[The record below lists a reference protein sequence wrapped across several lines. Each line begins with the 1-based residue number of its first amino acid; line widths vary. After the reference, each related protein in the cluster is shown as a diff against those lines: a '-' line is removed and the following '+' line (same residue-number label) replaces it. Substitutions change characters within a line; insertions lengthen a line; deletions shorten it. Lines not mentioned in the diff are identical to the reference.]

1 MRKIP
6 IPLRIIL
13 VLVLVEQLTNF
24 CFCQSCSLQIS
35 LQFLRRVRSM
45 KRNISDPSNVLWEI
59 KSNWEM
65 QVSSR
70 FWFSWYEFIKMFKW
84 LRKGHNT
91 QQGLFWSLRNG
102 KALLIKEMFWSNAI
116 RLVSGI
122 RMSLHWFTSNKDPRI
137 LLWASST
144 TTCSGSL
151 PHRTYETRANYRTAS
166 WPSIIL
172 IYSCVIFF

>member
-1 MRKIP
+1 MYYEKSKVIERCKF
-6 IPLRIIL
+6 RH
-13 VLVLVEQLTNF
+13 V
-24 CFCQSCSLQIS
+24 
-35 LQFLRRVRSM
+35 
-45 KRNISDPSNVLWEI
+45 SDFPDMNLSKCLSGLE
-59 KSNWEM
+59 KDTT
-65 QVSSR
+65 
-70 FWFSWYEFIKMFKW
+70 
-84 LRKGHNT
+84 HNKVY
-91 QQGLFWSLRNG
+91 FWSLRNG

-166 WPSIIL
+166 WPSVARNYIDD
-172 IYSCVIFF
+172 VIKPPKEGSGKLFKSFLSHKF